1 MLKILKIKNESGKKM
16 NQKEGAVFLLVL
28 VLFGMHSFFY
38 FFWYEPCKKCA
49 PHFSINSR
57 EVSVQFDKN
66 FENKSVLFGS
76 NYLKM
81 SSLVELSSENVLF
94 GSNPL

>member
-1 MLKILKIKNESGKKM
+1 M

-28 VLFGMHSFFY
+28 VLFGMHSFFN
-38 FFWYEPCKKCA
+38 FFGMSLEKNVHHTLVLTLVKCQCSLIRTLKK
-49 PHFSINSR
+49 
-57 EVSVQFDKN
+57 
-66 FENKSVLFGS
+66 KSVLFGS

-94 GSNPL
+94 GGNPL

>member
-1 MLKILKIKNESGKKM
+1 M

-57 EVSVQFDKN
+57 EVSV
-66 FENKSVLFGS
+66 
-76 NYLKM
+76 
-81 SSLVELSSENVLF
+81 
-94 GSNPL
+94 

>member
-38 FFWYEPCKKCA
+38 FFGMSLEKNVHHTLVLTLAKCQCS
-49 PHFSINSR
+49 FIRTLKIS
-57 EVSVQFDKN
+57 
-66 FENKSVLFGS
+66 LY
-76 NYLKM
+76 YL
-81 SSLVELSSENVLF
+81 VVII
-94 GSNPL
+94 